1 VDTGFVDREL
11 HILTGPRPPA
21 AESLLLAAVLALD
34 AAGETAV
41 RNDSGSPWA
50 CGDAWRFTGSGWQTL
65 GLRTPAFLQLRASRR
80 GRQVDMVFPDA
91 SLAGSVLPAG
101 DNRYRVDAGSGPRDI
116 ELIRHG
122 AQLQIIGKRT
132 DEITL
137 TAAWPF
143 DRSVEDADAHPASP
157 LPGRIVE
164 LRVKAG
170 EIVAR
175 GDVLA
180 VVEGMKM
187 QHAIKAG
194 RAGRIA
200 KVLARAGAL
209 VDADT
214 VLFDIE
220 SV

>member
-1 VDTGFVDREL
+1 
-11 HILTGPRPPA
+11 
-21 AESLLLAAVLALD
+21 
-34 AAGETAV
+34 
-41 RNDSGSPWA
+41 
-50 CGDAWRFTGSGWQTL
+50 
-65 GLRTPAFLQLRASRR
+65 LRATRLGER
-80 GRQVDMVFPDA
+80 IEILQGNVG
-91 SLAGSVLPAG
+91 LAGSVVANG
-101 DNRYRVDAGSGPRDI
+101 NDQYIVNAGSGPRDI

-122 AQLQIIGKRT
+122 AQLQIIGTQT

-137 TAAWPF
+137 AAAWPF

-157 LPGRIVE
+157 LPGRVVD

-170 EIVAR
+170 DTVAR

-200 KVLARAGAL
+200 AVLAHTGEL

-220 SV
+220 PV

>member
-1 VDTGFVDREL
+1 MGRLPEEPDRRLGRGVEDNEAPVVESSL
-11 HILTGPRPPA
+11 PVA
-21 AESLLLAAVLALD
+21 ATRRLGERIEVLQ
-34 AAGETAV
+34 
-41 RNDSGSPWA
+41 
-50 CGDAWRFTGSGWQTL
+50 GDAG
-65 GLRTPAFLQLRASRR
+65 
-80 GRQVDMVFPDA
+80 M
-91 SLAGSVLPAG
+91 AGSVGANG
-101 DNRYRVDAGSGPRDI
+101 NDQYIVDAGSGPREI

-122 AQLQIIGKRT
+122 AQLQIIGAQT
-132 DEITL
+132 DEITIA
-137 TAAWPF
+137 TAWPF

-157 LPGRIVE
+157 LPGRVVE

-170 EIVAR
+170 DAIAR

-200 KVLARAGAL
+200 KVLAHAGDL

-220 SV
+220 SP